1 MRQGAEARASAARL
15 GPESTCGTG
24 QELESQTLARSSA
37 RPAPAR
43 HRASTN
49 GAVYLAGTPSP
60 APVPSLLLV
69 LALSYLLGAIPF
81 SLVVARA
88 LGVDLRLHGSG
99 NAGATNAMRVL
110 GKGPGLLVFLLDF
123 GKGLAAVTLVSRLA
137 DADALVGVLGS
148 RPELAA
154 AWAATLA
161 GTAAMLGHVFT
172 VWGRVFFGS
181 WKGGKGVATGAGM
194 LAGLAP
200 LPVALAAVVFAL
212 VLAATRYVSLGSIL
226 AALSLPL
233 TLVALHFGLGVENP
247 PPVWIF
253 ATVVPAFIVWTHRA
267 NVRRLLNGTESRIG
281 SKAG

>member
-1 MRQGAEARASAARL
+1 M
-15 GPESTCGTG
+15 
-24 QELESQTLARSSA
+24 
-37 RPAPAR
+37 
-43 HRASTN
+43 
-49 GAVYLAGTPSP
+49 
-60 APVPSLLLV
+60 PSLLLV
-69 LALSYLLGAIPF
+69 LVLSYLLGAVPF

-88 LGVDLRLHGSG
+88 LGVDLRQHGSG

-137 DADALVGVLGS
+137 DVGALVGVLGS

-154 AWAATLA
+154 AWVATLA

-200 LPVALAAVVFAL
+200 LPVALAAVVFAS

-226 AALSLPL
+226 AAVSLPV
-233 TLVALHFGLGVENP
+233 TLAVLHVAFDWRSP

-253 ATVVPAFIVWTHRA
+253 ALVVPAFIVWTHRA
-267 NVRRLLNGTESRIG
+267 NVRRLLDGTESRID
-281 SKAG
+281 SKSG

>member
-1 MRQGAEARASAARL
+1 M
-15 GPESTCGTG
+15 
-24 QELESQTLARSSA
+24 
-37 RPAPAR
+37 
-43 HRASTN
+43 
-49 GAVYLAGTPSP
+49 
-60 APVPSLLLV
+60 PSLLLV
-69 LALSYLLGAIPF
+69 LALSYLLGAVPF
-81 SLVVARA
+81 SLVVART
-88 LGVDLRLHGSG
+88 LGVDLRQHGSG

-123 GKGLAAVTLVSRLA
+123 GKGLAAVALVARLA
-137 DADALVGVLGS
+137 DLDALVGVLGS

-154 AWAATLA
+154 AWVATLA

-172 VWGRVFFGS
+172 VWGRLFFGS

-200 LPVALAAVVFAL
+200 LPVALAAVVFAS

-226 AALSLPL
+226 AALSLPV
-233 TLVALHFGLGVENP
+233 TLLALHFGLGIESP

-281 SKAG
+281 SKAR